1 MRDFTLSTYRLLLDE
16 LLEAGYRTFPLEEV
30 CRSIPEGPFVVLR
43 HDVDRNPQNALKMA
57 KLEKEAGVVST
68 YYFRMNK
75 KVFIPDIIREISE
88 LGHEVG
94 YHFED
99 LTSMNGDA
107 VKAVDS
113 FKRNIEKFREL
124 VPVST
129 VSMHGKPLSRFDNR
143 ELIKMIDLKEL
154 DILCE
159 PYSVVNRLNM
169 VYLTDVGRKWNNR
182 STNFRDI
189 AEGHD
194 RYDLRT
200 TFDVIAALGNELSGK
215 NMMLNIHPERW
226 NEDIMPWLAN
236 AVWQKIKNAGKY
248 VLINLRSDG
257 SNC

>member
-16 LLEAGYRTFPLEEV
+16 LLEAGCRTFPLVEV
-30 CRSIPEGPFVVLR
+30 CRSTPEGPFVVLR

-75 KVFIPDIIREISE
+75 KVFIPDIIREIPE

-99 LTSMNGDA
+99 LTSMKGDA

-113 FKRNIEKFREL
+113 FKRNVEKLREL

-169 VYLTDVGRKWNNR
+169 VYLTDVGRKWNNS
-182 STNFRDI
+182 STNFRDK
-189 AEGHD
+189 AEGQAG
-194 RYDLRT
+194 YDLRT

-248 VLINLRSDG
+248 ILINLRSDG
-257 SNC
+257 